1 MKRLILMAAMACCT
15 LGLFGVEESYLFW
28 QVKPINDE
36 WTLRPFDY
44 AVLTVTDQ
52 GGTKIAA
59 LNTYDYYGDG
69 PYIGSPSDPDGR
81 TATYDYAY
89 NGLGVREGSVDSI
102 PALSDITGYA
112 SEYYG
117 FVVEAYL
124 DGTLAWHSG
133 VYFYE
138 QVMNSVWNGTAS
150 DMNPSISPFSMQ
162 VPEPTSA
169 MMLLL
174 GLGALALKRKVA

>member
-1 MKRLILMAAMACCT
+1 MKRLMVMAAMMCSA
-15 LGLFGVEESYLFW
+15 LALFGVEESYLFW
-28 QVKPINDE
+28 QVSPINDE

-52 GGTKIAA
+52 GGMKIAN
-59 LNTYDYYGDG
+59 LNTYDYSGDG
-69 PYIGSPSDPDGR
+69 PYIGAPSDPDGR
-81 TATYDYAY
+81 EATYDYFY
-89 NGLGVREGSVDSI
+89 NGLGVRTGSVDSI
-102 PALSDITGYA
+102 PAISDITGYA
-112 SEYYG
+112 SDYYG
-117 FVVEAYL
+117 FIVEAYL
-124 DGTLAWHSG
+124 DGELAWHSG

-150 DMNPSISPFSMQ
+150 DMNPNIRPFSMQ